1 MSLII
6 KKLYFKKIINYFN
19 YIMTLPLLLS
29 NDVVIF
35 APLLV
40 TLIFLF
46 IINILYNSDNI
57 NTMNIKNKIPYL
69 IDLGKKIEEIENY
82 IDFTISSYPY
92 EIQPLNSEITNE
104 TELSNS
110 QFSLL
115 LFLSKLELLQV
126 QWQLYVDCKLINNSI
141 IKMPLAIAYRIREI
155 LGTPIIKDVDGEE
168 NFWLTDVE
176 RKIVNNYKQSD
187 KTPIVED
194 DHIIVC
200 VRCKEQ
206 IMIEKEIEE

>member
-1 MSLII
+1 
-6 KKLYFKKIINYFN
+6 
-19 YIMTLPLLLS
+19 MTLPLLLS

-92 EIQPLNSEITNE
+92 EIQPLNCEITNE

-115 LFLSKLELLQV
+115 LFLNKLELLQV
-126 QWQLYVDCKLINNSI
+126 QWQLYVDCNLINNSI
-141 IKMPLAIAYRIREI
+141 IKMPHGIAYRIREI
-155 LGTPIIKDVDGEE
+155 LGTPMIKDKDGED

-176 RKIVNNYKQSD
+176 RKIIHDNKQND
-187 KTPIVED
+187 KTPIVDED
-194 DHIIVC
+194 HVVICIK
-200 VRCKEQ
+200 CKEQ
-206 IMIEKEIEE
+206 IMIAKEIEE